1 MRKISKV
8 IDTSNTF
15 PNPFNP
21 WWAVILVLLVF
32 NFLPLPFYL
41 ILESIGG
48 DWLMQNPVE
57 VELLSFPTPMYPVL
71 DNLNSVIAAPLIVWF
86 LYWRMQKRNLNLSRE
101 LGLQSVTA
109 QIAGLSV
116 ILYGIFAVIEHFYGI
131 YFDVQMPEA
140 FIQFILSTPTWLALL
155 SLVVAAPIM
164 EEFIFRGFLFSQ
176 LRNTRLGGWG
186 AIITTSFLWTVIH
199 FQYETMILYVLF
211 ILGIFLGYLRYKYNS
226 LYLVIGIHAL
236 NNMIPFI
243 FGIE

>member
-1 MRKISKV
+1 MDAQPEPK
-8 IDTSNTF
+8 
-15 PNPFNP
+15 PFNP

-32 NFLPLPFYL
+32 NFLPIPFYL

>member
-1 MRKISKV
+1 
-8 IDTSNTF
+8 
-15 PNPFNP
+15 
-21 WWAVILVLLVF
+21 
-32 NFLPLPFYL
+32 
-41 ILESIGG
+41 
-48 DWLMQNPVE
+48 MQNPVE

>member
-1 MRKISKV
+1 MDAQPEPK
-8 IDTSNTF
+8 
-15 PNPFNP
+15 PFNP

-32 NFLPLPFYL
+32 NILPIPFYL

-57 VELLSFPTPMYPVL
+57 VEILSVPTPMHPVL

-86 LYWRMQKRNLNLSRE
+86 LYWRMQKRNLNLSKE

-140 FIQFILSTPTWLALL
+140 FLQFILSTPTWLALL

-186 AIITTSFLWTVIH
+186 AIITTSFLWTIIH
-199 FQYETMILYVLF
+199 VQYEPMILYVLF
-211 ILGIFLGYLRYKYNS
+211 ILGILLGYLRYKYNS

-243 FGIE
+243 LGFE

>member
-1 MRKISKV
+1 
-8 IDTSNTF
+8 
-15 PNPFNP
+15 
-21 WWAVILVLLVF
+21 
-32 NFLPLPFYL
+32 
-41 ILESIGG
+41 
-48 DWLMQNPVE
+48 MQNPVE
-57 VELLSFPTPMYPVL
+57 VEVLSFPTLMYPVL
-71 DNLNSVIAAPLIVWF
+71 NNLNSLIASPLIVWF

>member
-1 MRKISKV
+1 
-8 IDTSNTF
+8 
-15 PNPFNP
+15 
-21 WWAVILVLLVF
+21 
-32 NFLPLPFYL
+32 
-41 ILESIGG
+41 
-48 DWLMQNPVE
+48 MQNPVE

-71 DNLNSVIAAPLIVWF
+71 DNLNSVIAAPLIVLF
-86 LYWRMQKRNLNLSRE
+86 LCWRMQKRNLNLSRE

-140 FIQFILSTPTWLALL
+140 FLQFILSTPTWLALL